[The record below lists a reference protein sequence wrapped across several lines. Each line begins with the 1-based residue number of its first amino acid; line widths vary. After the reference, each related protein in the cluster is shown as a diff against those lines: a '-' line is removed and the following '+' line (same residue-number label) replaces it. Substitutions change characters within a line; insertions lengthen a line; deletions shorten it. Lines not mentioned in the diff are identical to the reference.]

1 MSEELEKR
9 IESLHKILA
18 DPTRR
23 RILELISDTPLN
35 PQDLASK
42 LNISRPAVEKHLKL
56 LLSNYFCERSVDSFP
71 TPHYVYFASDPCLDL
86 INTINVAMI
95 EYLQSIDGII
105 AAEIDQLERDFL
117 LDRIN
122 RTEYDARK
130 EILEKKQT
138 DLETL
143 QLTRIWI
150 EEAKKLVS
158 EYKEQKEDYD
168 R

>member
-1 MSEELEKR
+1 MSEELDKR

-23 RILELISDTPLN
+23 KILEMISDSPLN
-35 PQDLASK
+35 PQELASK

-56 LLSNYFCERSVDSFP
+56 LLQNYFCERSVDSFP
-71 TPHYVYFASDPCLDL
+71 TPHYVYFASEPGLDL
-86 INTINVAMI
+86 INTINVAII
-95 EYLQSIDGII
+95 EYFQSMDGII

-117 LDRIN
+117 MERIK
-122 RTEYDARK
+122 RVEYDTRK
-130 EILEKKQT
+130 ELLSKKQR

-150 EEAKKLVS
+150 EEAKRLVTEHQEES
-158 EYKEQKEDYD
+158 E
-168 R
+168 

>member
-23 RILELISDTPLN
+23 KILDLISETPLN
-35 PQDLASK
+35 PQELASK

-56 LLSNYFCERSVDSFP
+56 LLTNYFCERSVDPFP
-71 TPHYVYFASDPCLDL
+71 TPHYVYFASDPGLEL
-86 INTINVAMI
+86 INAINIAMI
-95 EYLQSIDGII
+95 EFFQSMDGIV
-105 AAEIDQLERDFL
+105 AAEIEQLERDFL
-117 LDRIN
+117 LERIN
-122 RTEYDARK
+122 RAEYDTRK
-130 EILEKKQT
+130 QSLAKKQR

-150 EEAKKLVS
+150 EEAKKLVT
-158 EYKEQKEDYD
+158 EYQEGKE
-168 R
+168 